1 MELHGTVLDSN
12 CYSFASSNCFSSECY
27 FSAMDSIDIAEHRKA
42 RLIALAQKHGGNA
55 ALGRKLEFRDGAY
68 IGQMIR
74 GVRPITEKFIEAA
87 EKLQGCAGWFSPPNY
102 EAISKMALARSVG
115 ENSTPAWGVAN
126 QTPTDAINANDAR
139 NKPVPVVGK
148 GQGGLPERIWTDGDH
163 PVGCTDEYGDVN
175 TSDPHAFLVLVNGN
189 SMYPKFEAQ
198 NYVLVEP
205 GTEPE
210 LEDCVLV
217 RLRTGETLIKRLLSR
232 RNGYKLG
239 SFSTP
244 EVLEYSPEEVSWV
257 YYIAHEVPRRK
268 IKSRH

>member
-1 MELHGTVLDSN
+1 
-12 CYSFASSNCFSSECY
+12 
-27 FSAMDSIDIAEHRKA
+27 MDISEHRKA
-42 RLIALAQKHGGNA
+42 RLAALAQKHGGNA

-68 IGQMIR
+68 IGQMIK
-74 GVRPITEKFIEAA
+74 GQRPITEKFIAAA
-87 EKLQGCAGWFSPPNY
+87 EKLPGCNGWFSLSSS
-102 EAISKMALARSVG
+102 ESISKMPVTKSAG
-115 ENSTPAWGVAN
+115 EETTPALGAQSQSPV
-126 QTPTDAINANDAR
+126 DAITANYGR

-148 GQGGLPERIWTDGDH
+148 GQGGLPERVWTDGDH
-163 PVGCTDEYGDVN
+163 PVGCTDEYGEVN
-175 TSDPHAFLVLVNGN
+175 TSDPHAFLVKVNGN
-189 SMYPKFEAQ
+189 SMYPKFESQ

-205 GTEPE
+205 STEPE

-244 EVLEYSPEEVSWV
+244 EVLEYGSADVSWI